1 MRREDRDQLDNLSYK
16 ETTGSLRRS
25 SSASSNRSRRCSVS
39 EESFLKEIVQLAS
52 LKETMNND
60 KFTREDLEK
69 LISAKLC
76 QCRVLF
82 DFLCDPLSDLKYKVS
97 ICFHEEILLHPDV
110 VAQSDKF
117 K

>member
-25 SSASSNRSRRCSVS
+25 SSASSNRSRRCSGS
-39 EESFLKEIVQLAS
+39 EGSFLKEIVQLAS

-69 LISAKLC
+69 LISAKLS

-82 DFLCDPLSDLKYKVS
+82 DFSCDPLSDLKYKVS
-97 ICFHEEILLHPDV
+97 ICFHGAIVLH
-110 VAQSDKF
+110 S
-117 K
+117 